1 MAIRTIETVVE
12 VDEDRRIVVQLPDD
26 VPVGR
31 HRVVT
36 VLDEAPEKSP
46 SGNAM
51 DWKFPVLPEAQWP
64 ADMPLTREEMYDEH
78 GR

>member
-1 MAIRTIETVVE
+1 MSIRTIESVV
-12 VDEDRRIVVQLPDD
+12 DIAEDRRLVVQLPDD

-36 VLDEAPEKSP
+36 VLDESPESPAPAAQE
-46 SGNAM
+46 
-51 DWKFPVLPEAQWP
+51 WRFPILEEAQWP
-64 ADMPLTREEMYDEH
+64 ADMPLTREEMYGEH